1 VTATLV
7 FILGGM
13 LAAATPMLLA
23 AMGEVVAE
31 RAGVLNLSVE
41 GTMATGAAVAF
52 MAATLS
58 GSHLLGFVAGGLAAA
73 LLSLVFAALV
83 LVFLANQVAAGLAV
97 GILGLGISSLVGKA
111 YEGTTI
117 APLGKLDWFGLAGL
131 PIIGPILFGHDPMVY
146 LGILAVAAIAWL
158 FWRTKLGLVIRAVG
172 EAPQAAHDIGYNVLR
187 IRLLCILFG
196 GFMAGLG
203 GAYLAIAYTNL
214 WAEGLIA
221 GRGWIA
227 VALVVFGSWLPLR
240 IALGAYVFGAISL
253 LQLSLQSIGI
263 QVPSQLLSASPYL
276 ITIVVLAII
285 SRDAATIKLNRPL
298 ALGQVYRN
306 DG

>member
-1 VTATLV
+1 
-7 FILGGM
+7 
-13 LAAATPMLLA
+13 
-23 AMGEVVAE
+23 
-31 RAGVLNLSVE
+31 
-41 GTMATGAAVAF
+41 
-52 MAATLS
+52 
-58 GSHLLGFVAGGLAAA
+58 
-73 LLSLVFAALV
+73 
-83 LVFLANQVAAGLAV
+83 
-97 GILGLGISSLVGKA
+97 
-111 YEGTTI
+111 
-117 APLGKLDWFGLAGL
+117 
-131 PIIGPILFGHDPMVY
+131 
-146 LGILAVAAIAWL
+146 
-158 FWRTKLGLVIRAVG
+158 VG